1 MQGVCEQ
8 KLKNQE
14 VGESECLDLLF
25 QWTPDYLLPA
35 PCSWDTLDHA
45 LAMLLPPFFPG
56 CKDLPCM
63 QRTSSCSPGNSGHP
77 TISSPIPK
85 GSRTPPHHPPP
96 EVSPDTQSL
105 SLCYVKTKGG
115 SGNII

>member
-45 LAMLLPPFFPG
+45 LAMLLPPF
-56 CKDLPCM
+56 LPWM
-63 QRTSSCSPGNSGHP
+63 QRPSLHA
-77 TISSPIPK
+77 K
-85 GSRTPPHHPPP
+85 DQFLLSR
-96 EVSPDTQSL
+96 
-105 SLCYVKTKGG
+105 
-115 SGNII
+115 